1 MTDGRLVLL
10 VTGPLPG
17 NEGSAGVAAAGL
29 LWELRHVAGVP
40 VSAVLA
46 EPRPEPAPAE
56 SAASSLAVP
65 ASATSPPGVPP
76 ARPLAVPKG
85 GGIGTVVELAVTG
98 FFSATTVA
106 AIAQVAVAFVRRGAA
121 RQITLRDGRR
131 SLSITDPSDETERA
145 VREWLTALKRDRTGA
160 GSGAD

>member
-1 MTDGRLVLL
+1 M
-10 VTGPLPG
+10 
-17 NEGSAGVAAAGL
+17 
-29 LWELRHVAGVP
+29 
-40 VSAVLA
+40 
-46 EPRPEPAPAE
+46 
-56 SAASSLAVP
+56 
-65 ASATSPPGVPP
+65 
-76 ARPLAVPKG
+76 
-85 GGIGTVVELAVTG
+85 TG